1 MDMYELYTEGKSEAV
16 DRIYV
21 NFNKLFKKET
31 EVPLTEITKN
41 VEGSSD
47 RIKEL
52 IKNGDLVD
60 KLINKVYEEHGNEK
74 DSVTGKPWNT
84 ATYRY
89 AEKAKITYTKIGN
102 RYVMYYI
109 CKTIVCVPFRAKENE
124 NNERYTS
131 KTSAAA
137 YLKRLLID
145 IKKQN
150 TMDEM
155 EFKIQSAE
163 GSAQDIGLYATFKV
177 ILGKA
182 KDEAKPKEKNVTEEV
197 SIDISDNHV
206 YDEPVSLE
214 SAIYGD
220 TFTEAEDVN
229 PELNSV
235 NLEIKRLDE
244 LRAKV
249 SDLQRNYDESE
260 KEFMADSNPTNEKK
274 MRGYGALLS
283 KAEKE
288 LKDTEDNLNAKK
300 DKLTAMESVILEGR
314 RNISPEIK
322 PIVDIFNKKRYKVK
336 YASPGYSSERK
347 KNDRDKD
354 GVYYGKTYSTARVM
368 FDGPYALPTAPDG
381 WHIREVDGCTYLD
394 VNPKSANKPSDK
406 DLQERHDELL
416 ASLQKYAED
425 LEPYKSDKVSDTSE
439 DTIGVAKESF
449 DIDFDSFIESVD
461 NVEINGDILKNEKA
475 YTESMCSFIDSLD
488 SVCP

>member
-1 MDMYELYTEGKSEAV
+1 
-16 DRIYV
+16 
-21 NFNKLFKKET
+21 
-31 EVPLTEITKN
+31 
-41 VEGSSD
+41 
-47 RIKEL
+47 
-52 IKNGDLVD
+52 
-60 KLINKVYEEHGNEK
+60 
-74 DSVTGKPWNT
+74 
-84 ATYRY
+84 
-89 AEKAKITYTKIGN
+89 
-102 RYVMYYI
+102 MYYI

-131 KTSAAA
+131 KASAAA

-182 KDEAKPKEKNVTEEV
+182 KDEVKPKEKNVTEEV

-288 LKDTEDNLNAKK
+288 LKDTEDSLNAKK
-300 DKLTAMESVILEGR
+300 DKLTAMEAVILEGK

-322 PIVDIFNKKRYKVK
+322 PIVDIFNKKGYKVK

-368 FDGPYALPTAPDG
+368 FDGPYSLPTAPDG

-461 NVEINGDILKNEKA
+461 NVEIDGNILKDEKA

-488 SVCP
+488 DSVCP